1 MAQGYPEIPILV
13 TNDPPEHSR
22 VRKLVNR
29 SFSAPAVAALEPSMV
44 QLVDDLIDAFID
56 SGRFDFMADFAMPFP
71 PAGSSGT
78 RSQLD
83 VERTIRA

>member
-1 MAQGYPEIPILV
+1 LTTCTSPTTIPIFSPAPADPRQERYPEIPILV

-44 QLVDDLIDAFID
+44 QLV
-56 SGRFDFMADFAMPFP
+56 
-71 PAGSSGT
+71 T
-78 RSQLD
+78 
-83 VERTIRA
+83 T